1 VPDNLSSALNDMVI
15 RRLADER
22 TYQRGSDYFSHG
34 HVESLDDDSST
45 VRAIVRSTL
54 DYTVTLTANDGL
66 VDYACDCPWV
76 STALSVSIASRS
88 PLPG

>member
-45 VRAIVRSTL
+45 VRAIVRTL
-54 DYTVTLTANDGL
+54 
-66 VDYACDCPWV
+66 
-76 STALSVSIASRS
+76 SITQ
-88 PLPG
+88 